1 MLNRLRTLALLLSCP
16 LVTFGAGSPTTTS
29 LTTSAPASAIF
40 GAPLTLTAT
49 VSGLAVTGRVTLY
62 DNANVPGSAAVSGGK
77 ATPVA
82 LASADLNGDGK
93 TDVAVVG
100 GAQGVRILL
109 GNGDGSLRPPSVYQ
123 PDGYGIVTA
132 DFKRGRQDRSRDRR
146 VRCGTGVRE
155 RRCFVPAPQH
165 LRDAGRNAT
174 AKQRLKQRLSRTR
187 GRIIT
192 RISPRTDLHLVNFA
206 SMALRTTKS
215 HQRPTSGFRPC
226 LLVNPAPC
234 SESL

>member
-132 DFKRGRQDRSRDRR
+132 DFNGDGKTD
-146 VRCGTGVRE
+146 
-155 RRCFVPAPQH
+155 
-165 LRDAGRNAT
+165 LAT
-174 AKQRLKQRLSRTR
+174 AAFDVEQAFGNGDASFQPLSTYETPGATQRRNK
-187 GRIIT
+187 
-192 RISPRTDLHLVNFA
+192 D
-206 SMALRTTKS
+206 
-215 HQRPTSGFRPC
+215 
-226 LLVNPAPC
+226 
-234 SESL
+234 